1 MKNVNQIVKEI
12 VTRLPAK
19 YRKNSEEIV
28 KTLFLT
34 DSTLAEIS
42 ERVNMPIEYIQ
53 TVKNETLKLKR
64 KFNRKDFE

>member
-12 VTRLPAK
+12 VNRLPAK